1 MLKERYSRSF
11 LEKVPVPRKPQN
23 PAIYVIGAYFALIIL
38 GTLLLSLPIAQEK
51 PVALIDNIFIS
62 ASAVCVTGLASI
74 DIGSMYSHFGHWVII
89 LLMQAGGLGVMTFST
104 TIILF

>member
-11 LEKVPVPRKPQN
+11 LEKVPVPRKPKN

-51 PVALIDNIFIS
+51 PVALILVAFSNVLIPRSQRITFLFPPLPF
-62 ASAVCVTGLASI
+62 ASQ
-74 DIGSMYSHFGHWVII
+74 D
-89 LLMQAGGLGVMTFST
+89 
-104 TIILF
+104 